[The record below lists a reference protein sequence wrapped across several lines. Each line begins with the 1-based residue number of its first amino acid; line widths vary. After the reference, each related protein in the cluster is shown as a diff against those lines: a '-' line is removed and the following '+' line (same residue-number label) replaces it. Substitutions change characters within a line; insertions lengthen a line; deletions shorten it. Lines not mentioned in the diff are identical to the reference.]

1 MVPPP
6 PPALA
11 RSTRLDIAMKMD
23 EPENYGGLSRSHSD
37 ALSVSSECRS
47 TTTVSSVSEDS
58 DIDTISTCE
67 PSSSSSSSGS
77 STRAE
82 EDKEKEQNEA
92 SIKEQ
97 IASLMS
103 RSPEHFQGRSAQDVY
118 NMMPT
123 DKDGSLTSVGSVLH
137 ASGSCMPCLFFYAST
152 CNKGVSC
159 GYCHVPHEDVKKKRS
174 RVRRE
179 EARLHVAVTDEVT
192 KLMQQRNNTCTGSGL
207 DSDAQSILRG
217 GRLSL

>member
-6 PPALA
+6 PPAHA
-11 RSTRLDIAMKMD
+11 RSARPDIATKMD
-23 EPENYGGLSRSHSD
+23 EPEKPGGLSRSQHGH
-37 ALSVSSECRS
+37 ALSLSSGCRS
-47 TTTVSSVSEDS
+47 ASTQSSVSEDS
-58 DIDTISTCE
+58 DLDTISSCE
-67 PSSSSSSSGS
+67 LSSSSSSSGS

-174 RVRRE
+174 RARWE
-179 EARLHVAVTDEVT
+179 DARLHVAVMEQ
-192 KLMQQRNNTCTGSGL
+192 KKNECTGSGL